1 MLIMIIIL
9 YEEITKNYKNIVF
22 TKFLGYPVCVW
33 DSNIENNQIT
43 LKESLWNLII
53 STKKIYH

>member
-22 TKFLGYPVCVW
+22 TKFLGYTVCV
-33 DSNIENNQIT
+33 
-43 LKESLWNLII
+43 
-53 STKKIYH
+53 